1 MSRLLKAVKSVLG
14 LAISKPMT
22 FSFPP
27 DMPLTDL
34 YRGRQLYKPDLCKG
48 CKICSI
54 VCPNNAI
61 EMVDREKS
69 GENKTG
75 LQPQIDFRKCCFCGL
90 CVDNCPTGALT
101 FTNFPILL
109 TMKPE
114 TLNYTP
120 EMLAVAPVLEHPE
133 PPKIQNT
140 VAWARSRSIWIVN
153 YMTGCCF
160 IEAVPWVASS
170 FDMERFGLLAVG
182 SPRHA
187 DALIVGG
194 YVTPKTLKRIIR
206 IYSMMPQPKW
216 VIALGNCPMTG
227 GTYWDSYNTIK
238 DISKYIPVDIWIA
251 GCPPRPEP
259 IGVAVVHAIQAIQG
273 GYTGKEE
280 KINTDAGQME
290 VAPYP
295 LKGADASKAQFDVV
309 FGSQH
314 PASGNFNMDLQLD
327 GEIVVDATPYPG
339 YLHRGFEKLM
349 EYRTWLQNIMLVPR
363 ICVLDGASY
372 ELAYTGVTEKLA
384 GIKVPIRGQYLRVIQ
399 AELSRIQSHQM
410 NLGFGGAA
418 SGFDTIE
425 RLIWGDRD
433 QVLLLLEELTGAR
446 IYHIFNTIGGVRRD
460 LQPDFQEKAEHL
472 ISYLRKRL
480 HIYDDL
486 LFHNKTF
493 IDRTQNLAP
502 LSQTTAIENDVTGPN
517 LRATGVEFDVRT
529 ATPYEAYKDIGVKV
543 ITGTPGDAY
552 TRFLCRRQEIEESL
566 NIIERALDKLPSGP
580 VCETQT
586 PEGKKITWRLKIPPS
601 DAFYCT
607 EGGRG
612 ELCFHAVSNGENT
625 PYRVKVRGP
634 TFGTILVM
642 FPKLLQGVK
651 IADVPVIYWSL
662 DQCPADHDR

>member
-1 MSRLLKAVKSVLG
+1 MSQILKAIKTILG
-14 LAISKPMT
+14 LAASKPMT

-27 DMPLTDL
+27 DMPLTEL
-34 YRGRQLYKPDLCKG
+34 HRGRQFYKPELCKG
-48 CKICSI
+48 CKICSM

-61 EMVDREKS
+61 LMVEREKS
-69 GENKTG
+69 EENKTG

-90 CVDNCPTGALT
+90 CVDNCPTGALS

-120 EMLAVAPVLEHPE
+120 EMLAIPPTLEHPE
-133 PPKIQNT
+133 PPKIKNA
-140 VAWARSRSIWIVN
+140 VSWARSRSIWIIN

-170 FDMERFGLLAVG
+170 FDMERFGLIAVG

-187 DALIVGG
+187 DAMIVGG

-206 IYSMMPQPKW
+206 IYSLIPQPKW
-216 VIALGNCPMTG
+216 VISLGNCPMTG

-273 GYTGKEE
+273 GYNGKEE
-280 KINTDAGQME
+280 KTNTDAGKMKLPTYTLLE
-290 VAPYP
+290 
-295 LKGADASKAQFDVV
+295 ADSGQAQIDLV

-314 PASGNFNMDLQLD
+314 SASGNFNMSLTLD
-327 GEIVVDATPYPG
+327 GEVVVDATPNPG

-349 EYRTWLQNIMLVPR
+349 EYRTWIQNIMLVPR

-372 ELAYTGVTEKLA
+372 ELAYSGVSEKLA
-384 GIKVPIRGQYLRVIQ
+384 SIEVPLRGQYLRVIQ

-418 SGFDTIE
+418 TGFDTNE
-425 RLIWGDRD
+425 RIIWGDRD

-460 LQPDFQEKAEHL
+460 IQPDFHTKANQL

-480 HIYDDL
+480 QIYDDL
-486 LFHNKTF
+486 FFHNKTF
-493 IDRTQNLAP
+493 IDRTQGIGVLT
-502 LSQTTAIENDVTGPN
+502 QETAIANDVTGPN
-517 LRATGVEFDVRT
+517 LRATGVNFDIRT

-543 ITGTPGDAY
+543 VTATKGDAY
-552 TRFLCRRQEIEESL
+552 HRFLCRRQEIEESL

-580 VCETQT
+580 VCATRTAED
-586 PEGKKITWRLKIPPS
+586 KKITWRLKIPQGE
-601 DAFYCT
+601 AFHIV
-607 EGGRG
+607 EAGRG
-612 ELCFHAVSNGENT
+612 ELCFHAISTGENI

-642 FPKLLQGVK
+642 FPKLLHGVK
-651 IADVPVIYWSL
+651 IADVPVVYWSL

>member
-1 MSRLLKAVKSVLG
+1 MSRILKAAKSLLG
-14 LAISKPMT
+14 LALSKPMT
-22 FSFPP
+22 FNFPP
-27 DMPLTDL
+27 DAPLTERH
-34 YRGRQLYKPDLCKG
+34 RGRQLYKPDLCKG
-48 CKICSI
+48 CKICSM

-61 EMVDREKS
+61 EMVQGEKS
-69 GENKTG
+69 ETNKTG

-90 CVDNCPTGALT
+90 CVDNCPTEALT
-101 FTNFPILL
+101 FTMYPFLL

-114 TLNYTP
+114 TLIYTP
-120 EMLAVAPVLEHPE
+120 EMLAVPPELAHPE
-133 PPKIQNT
+133 PPKIKST

-170 FDMERFGLLAVG
+170 FDMERFGLVAVG

-206 IYSMMPQPKW
+206 IYSLMPQPKW

-238 DISKYIPVDIWIA
+238 NIGKYIPVDIWIA

-273 GYTGKEE
+273 GYTGKPE
-280 KINTDAGQME
+280 KTSTDKGKMR
-290 VAPYP
+290 VPRYP
-295 LKGADASKAQFDVV
+295 LLAAKPKEGQVDMV

-314 PASGNFNMDLQLD
+314 SASGNFNVSLTLD
-327 GEIVVDATPYPG
+327 GETVVHAEANPG

-349 EYRTWLQNIMLVPR
+349 EYRTWVQNIMLVPR

-372 ELAYTGVTEKLA
+372 ELAYSGVVEKLA
-384 GIKVPIRGQYLRVIQ
+384 GIKVPRRGQYLRVIQ
-399 AELSRIQSHQM
+399 AELARIQSHQM

-418 SGFDTIE
+418 TGFDTMVRI
-425 RLIWGDRD
+425 IWGDRD
-433 QVLLLLEELTGAR
+433 HVLLLLEELTGAR
-446 IYHIFNTIGGVRRD
+446 VYNIFNTIGGVRRD
-460 LQPDFQEKAEHL
+460 IQPDFPEKAGKL

-480 HIYDDL
+480 HVYDDL

-493 IDRTQNLAP
+493 IDRTRDLGIVSP
-502 LSQTTAIENDVTGPN
+502 DMAIANDVTGPN
-517 LRATGVEFDVRT
+517 LRATGIDFDVRT
-529 ATPYEAYKDIGVKV
+529 ATPYLAYKDIGVQV
-543 ITGTPGDAY
+543 PTATQGDAY
-552 TRFLCRRQEIEESL
+552 HRYLCRRREIEESL
-566 NIIERALDKLPSGP
+566 NIIERALDKLPRGP
-580 VCETQT
+580 VAETKT
-586 PEGKKITWRLKIPPS
+586 PEGRKITWRMKIPEGQ
-601 DAFYCT
+601 ALYFI

-612 ELCFHAVSNGENT
+612 ELCFHAISTGENT

-634 TFGTILVM
+634 TFGTILSQ
-642 FPKLLQGVK
+642 FPKLLRGVK
-651 IADVPVIYWSL
+651 MADVPVIYWSL

>member
-1 MSRLLKAVKSVLG
+1 MSRIFKAIKSVLG
-14 LAISKPMT
+14 LAVSKPMT

-27 DMPLTDL
+27 DMPLTEL
-34 YRGRQLYKPDLCKG
+34 YRGRQLYKPELCKG
-48 CKICSI
+48 CKICAN

-61 EMVDREKS
+61 QMLEREKS
-69 GENKTG
+69 EENKTG

-90 CVDNCPTGALT
+90 CVDNCPTGALS

-109 TMKPE
+109 TMKSE

-120 EMLAVAPVLEHPE
+120 EMLAVPPTLEHPE
-133 PPKIQNT
+133 APKIKNT
-140 VAWARSRSIWIVN
+140 VSWARSRSIWIVN

-187 DALIVGG
+187 DALLVGG

-206 IYSMMPQPKW
+206 IYSLMPQPKW

-273 GYTGKEE
+273 GYLGKEE
-280 KINTDAGQME
+280 KTDTDAGKME
-290 VAPYP
+290 VSPYP
-295 LKGADASKAQFDVV
+295 LLGADANKTEFDMV

-314 PASGNFNMDLQLD
+314 PASGNFNMALKLD
-327 GEIVVDATPYPG
+327 GEIIVDAIPYPG

-372 ELAYTGVTEKLA
+372 ELAYSGVTEKLA
-384 GIKVPIRGQYLRVIQ
+384 GIQVPIRGQYLRVVQ
-399 AELSRIQSHQM
+399 AELSRIQSHLM

-418 SGFDTIE
+418 TGFDTIE

-460 LQPDFQEKAEHL
+460 IQPDFQQKAEQL
-472 ISYLRKRL
+472 IHFLRERL
-480 HIYDDL
+480 QTYDNL
-486 LFHNKTF
+486 LIHNKTF
-493 IDRTQNLAP
+493 IDRTEGLGI
-502 LSQTTAIENDVTGPN
+502 LSKETAIQNDVTGPN
-517 LRATGVEFDVRT
+517 LRASGVDFDIRT
-529 ATPYEAYKDIGVKV
+529 ATPYEAYQEVGINTSLRFPV
-543 ITGTPGDAY
+543 DAY
-552 TRFLCRRQEIEESL
+552 HRFLCRRLEIEESL
-566 NIIERALDKLPSGP
+566 NIIEHALDQLPSGP
-580 VCETQT
+580 VCETKT
-586 PEGKKITWRLKIPPS
+586 PEDKKITWRLKIPAGE
-601 DAFYCT
+601 AFHCI
-607 EGGRG
+607 EAGRG
-612 ELCFHAVSNGENT
+612 ELCFHAISTGENT
-625 PYRVKVRGP
+625 PYRIKVRGP

-642 FPKLLQGVK
+642 FPKLLHGMK
-651 IADVPVIYWSL
+651 IADVPVTYWSL

>member
-1 MSRLLKAVKSVLG
+1 MSQILKAIKTILG
-14 LAISKPMT
+14 LATSKPMT

-27 DMPLTDL
+27 DMPLTEL
-34 YRGRQLYKPDLCKG
+34 YRGRQLYKPELCKG
-48 CKICSI
+48 CKICSM

-61 EMVDREKS
+61 LMVEREKS
-69 GENKTG
+69 EENKTG

-90 CVDNCPTGALT
+90 CVDNCPTGALS

-120 EMLAVAPVLEHPE
+120 EMLAIPPTLEHPE
-133 PPKIQNT
+133 APKIKNT
-140 VAWARSRSIWIVN
+140 VSWARSRSIWIIN

-170 FDMERFGLLAVG
+170 FDMERFGLIAVG

-187 DALIVGG
+187 DAMIVGG

-206 IYSMMPQPKW
+206 IYSLMPQPKW
-216 VIALGNCPMTG
+216 VISLGNCPMTG

-273 GYTGKEE
+273 GYNGKEE
-280 KINTDAGQME
+280 KTSTDAGKMRL
-290 VAPYP
+290 PTYS
-295 LKGADASKAQFDVV
+295 LLDADSKQAQIDFV

-314 PASGNFNMDLQLD
+314 SASGNFNMGLTLD
-327 GEIVVDATPYPG
+327 GEMVVDATPNPG

-372 ELAYTGVTEKLA
+372 EIAYSGVSEKLA
-384 GIKVPIRGQYLRVIQ
+384 GIEVPLRGQYLRVIQ

-418 SGFDTIE
+418 TGFDTNE
-425 RLIWGDRD
+425 RILWGDRD

-460 LQPDFQEKAEHL
+460 IQPDFHTKANQL

-480 HIYDDL
+480 QIYDDL
-486 LFHNKTF
+486 FFHNKTF
-493 IDRTQNLAP
+493 IDRTQDIGV
-502 LSQTTAIENDVTGPN
+502 LSSETAIANDVTGPN
-517 LRATGVEFDVRT
+517 LRATGVDFDIR
-529 ATPYEAYKDIGVKV
+529 AAIPYEAYKDIGVKV
-543 ITGTPGDAY
+543 VTATTSIGSASQR
-552 TRFLCRRQEIEESL
+552 TRL
-566 NIIERALDKLPSGP
+566 
-580 VCETQT
+580 
-586 PEGKKITWRLKIPPS
+586 
-601 DAFYCT
+601 
-607 EGGRG
+607 
-612 ELCFHAVSNGENT
+612 
-625 PYRVKVRGP
+625 
-634 TFGTILVM
+634 
-642 FPKLLQGVK
+642 
-651 IADVPVIYWSL
+651 
-662 DQCPADHDR
+662 